1 MINLIVGVK
10 GTGKTK
16 RLIDDVN
23 KAVCASHGVVVC
35 IEYGKKL
42 TYDINYQVR
51 LIDAKDYNIKDG
63 QSLYGFVCGILAG
76 NYDVSELFIDSALK
90 ICQDNMPSFEKF
102 VGDLESIVDRYSLH
116 CVITASM
123 PAEKLPDSL
132 GKYVGNE

>member
-16 RLIDDVN
+16 RLIEDVN
-23 KAVCASHGVVVC
+23 KAVSASHGVVVC

-42 TYDINYQVR
+42 TYDIKYQVR

-63 QSLYGFVCGILAG
+63 KSLYGFVCGILAG

-90 ICQDNMPSFEKF
+90 ICQDDMASFEKF
-102 VGDLESIVDRYSLH
+102 VATLKVLSISIRS
-116 CVITASM
+116 IA
-123 PAEKLPDSL
+123 
-132 GKYVGNE
+132 